1 MMDDDSEFIPRSARM
16 VNFGFRVTK
25 VVENSLE
32 FLAIKADTD
41 TLVLEFKLALKQQVM
56 KKNNNW
62 MQDSTSRTL
71 RTPMY

>member
-25 VVENSLE
+25 VVENSPE
-32 FLAIKADTD
+32 FLAIKADID

-56 KKNNNW
+56 KKNNN
-62 MQDSTSRTL
+62 
-71 RTPMY
+71 